1 MKKIVY
7 VLIAIVAVFILVKL
21 ITPLFIKDKFN
32 DNADEAIEN
41 WKIEQSDVKIEN
53 VVSIDEYVTVEEA
66 VPADDSVEYRIIN

>member
-1 MKKIVY
+1 MKKIVC
-7 VLIAIVAVFILVKL
+7 VLIAIVAVVILVKL
-21 ITPLFIKDKFN
+21 VTGLFIKDKFN